1 MGPVGCFGQIEN
13 IKRQSLNINRM
24 AEISTSDFFK
34 KIIDQETQDLQELE
48 KFTFG
53 NPIGQDINSLLRDIN
68 MEIVTIHD
76 YLQHRVFNDIDYYAI
91 VGLSPIWTREGG
103 HGQESAMSK
112 AFFEKMVQENNNYLT
127 NKLLYYHDCEMLVN
141 SLQNRF
147 TVIEELI
154 NQVYKVLSPV
164 IDVKMHEFD
173 NVCFRIDSSSIHTH
187 ACMNSIFINLAS
199 SCDIMT
205 KVAVELGACTSLDF
219 SNYPKMKSLNIMY
232 GDWKKVLPDSL
243 KISGTYYDM
252 NQLVAISK
260 IETLRNEIVH
270 NGSLDFNYTVYY
282 GIKDEQIYRWIL
294 CPSFDVSGKFTS
306 FKNRKKF
313 YDDGSR
319 TFNEQLP
326 LMVRDFLVI
335 SKRTLEVIR
344 TEYET
349 PYYEDKND
357 LKKYH
362 SEILNWSKSFVEVAK
377 SRI

>member
-1 MGPVGCFGQIEN
+1 
-13 IKRQSLNINRM
+13 M

-164 IDVKMHEFD
+164 IDVKMNEYD
-173 NVCFRIDSSSIHTH
+173 KICFRIDHSSIHTH

>member
-1 MGPVGCFGQIEN
+1 
-13 IKRQSLNINRM
+13 M
-24 AEISTSDFFK
+24 AEISTSDCFN
-34 KIIDQETQDLQELE
+34 IILAQETPEQQELE
-48 KFTFG
+48 KFTFY

-68 MEIVTIHD
+68 TEIVTIHN
-76 YLQHRVFNDIDYYAI
+76 YMQNRVFNDIDYCAI
-91 VGLSPIWTREGG
+91 SGSLPVWVRDAG

-112 AFFEKMVQENNNYLT
+112 ALFERMVQENNNYLT

-147 TVIEELI
+147 TIIEELI
-154 NQVYKVLSPV
+154 NQVYKVLSPA
-164 IDVKMHEFD
+164 IDVKMNEYN
-173 NVCFRIDSSSIHTH
+173 NVCLYVGSSSIHTH

-219 SNYPKMKSLNIMY
+219 SNYPKMKSLNTMY
-232 GDWKKVLPDSL
+232 GDWKKDLPNSL
-243 KISGTYYDM
+243 KISGTYYDI
-252 NQLVAISK
+252 NQPVAISK

-270 NGSLDFNYTVYY
+270 NGSLDFNCSVYY
-282 GIKDEQIYRWIL
+282 GIKDGQIDRWIF

-313 YDDGSR
+313 YNGDSR

-326 LMVRDFLVI
+326 LMVRDFLAI

-344 TEYET
+344 SEYET

-362 SEILNWSKSFVEVAK
+362 SEILNWSKSFVEEAK
-377 SRI
+377 SRIEG

>member
-1 MGPVGCFGQIEN
+1 
-13 IKRQSLNINRM
+13 M
-24 AEISTSDFFK
+24 AKISTSDFFK
-34 KIIDQETQDLQELE
+34 KVQEQETPDLQESE
-48 KFTFG
+48 KFTFY
-53 NPIGQDINSLLRDIN
+53 NPIGQEIYSLLGDINT
-68 MEIVTIHD
+68 EIVTMHD
-76 YLQHRVFNDIDYYAI
+76 YMQNRVFNDIDYYAM
-91 VGLSPIWTREGG
+91 VDLFPVWTREAG

-112 AFFEKMVQENNNYLT
+112 AFFERMVQENNNYLT

-164 IDVKMHEFD
+164 IDLKMHEYD
-173 NVCFRIDSSSIHTH
+173 NVCYRVDPSSIHTH

-205 KVAVELGACTSLDF
+205 KVAVELGACSSLDF
-219 SNYPKMKSLNIMY
+219 TNYPKMKSLNTMY
-232 GDWKKVLPDSL
+232 GDWKKVLPASL
-243 KISGTYYDM
+243 KAAGTYYDQ
-252 NQLVAISK
+252 NPSVAVSK

-270 NGSLDFNYTVYY
+270 NGSLDFNFTVYY
-282 GIKDEQIYRWIL
+282 GIKDEQIYKWIL
-294 CPSFDVSGKFTS
+294 FPSFDASGKFTS

-335 SKRTLEVIR
+335 ARHTLEVIR
-344 TEYET
+344 AEYNA
-349 PYYEDKND
+349 PYHEDKND
-357 LKKYH
+357 MKKYY
-362 SEILNWSKSFVEVAK
+362 SDIMNWAKSFVEVANK
-377 SRI
+377 IKISHTCKK